1 MKNTNQIELLNFYKD
16 LYSTNINELN
26 TENNLRWIC
35 LISYLTVIVG
45 LMGYAFYLKEVIYFL
60 ALLFIQIGWFYG
72 VTIKV
77 LLLDYCNLNG
87 KYLEIVMN
95 KILEKCDID
104 LFKPKVVRFTDLHI
118 KLQGDYRNP
127 LTHPFSGF
135 IYSFYLVLAIIYF
148 GIYAFTIL
156 EFKSL
161 NNIFNIPFNVILW
174 ILGVLFLVTIL
185 ILIFFIR
192 AEYRMQ
198 KEFDQLINKI
208 N

>member
-1 MKNTNQIELLNFYKD
+1 MKNTNQIKLLNFYKD

-35 LISYLTVIVG
+35 LISYLTVIAG
-45 LMGYAFYLKEVIYFL
+45 LTGYTFYLKEVVCFL
-60 ALLFIQIGWFYG
+60 GLLFIQIGWLYG
-72 VTIKV
+72 VIIKN
-77 LLLDYCNLNG
+77 LLLEYCELNG

-95 KILEKCDID
+95 KILEKWDID

-118 KLQGDYRNP
+118 KLQGDYRKP

-135 IYSFYLVLAIIYF
+135 IYFYYSLPVIIYF
-148 GIYAFTIL
+148 SIYAFTIL
-156 EFKSL
+156 EFKRL

-185 ILIFFIR
+185 ILIFYLR
-192 AEYRMQ
+192 AENRMR

-208 N
+208 K